1 MGYQMQNPAPHHFKL
16 ENDTIKLEPSP
27 IDSPLSSLSQTLPGP
42 LPSISAWY
50 DDNNST
56 RRSSTSS
63 LSSCTLISELPS
75 PVNPIGDLALNERA
89 SRRLSQLFGQLQPP
103 AAAPSTARSTC
114 DFISPYSSP
123 GSTPG
128 PENHVVRK
136 SKAKAKTR
144 AVRGVAKAADD
155 LEPKPVELAQKEA
168 KALREQDARF
178 DQSVSHADLWQECKK
193 TNPNFIREGVTRD
206 GRRGLRQLKKNNID
220 HRIDR
225 PNEINKE
232 HLIDLS
238 TICHRQFREIIIG
251 EMNNHRF
258 NGRYAEAKVLEEK
271 FREVGTRL

>member
-1 MGYQMQNPAPHHFKL
+1 MGFQMQNPVPHSFKL
-16 ENDTIKLEPSP
+16 EDNAIKLEASP
-27 IDSPLSSLSQTLPGP
+27 IQPPSSSVAQTLSRP
-42 LPSISAWY
+42 LPPISAWY
-50 DDNNST
+50 DDKIEQ
-56 RRSSTSS
+56 SSSFT
-63 LSSCTLISELPS
+63 LSSEPPFAVGPT
-75 PVNPIGDLALNERA
+75 GDLAPNQRA
-89 SRRLSQLFGQLQPP
+89 MTQWSANFQF
-103 AAAPSTARSTC
+103 AATVHNSARDSTCNSASLCSSARST
-114 DFISPYSSP
+114 SA
-123 GSTPG
+123 
-128 PENHVVRK
+128 PENLVVRK

-155 LEPKPVELAQKEA
+155 LEPKPVELTQKEA

-193 TNPNFIREGVTRD
+193 TNPNFIREGVTRN

-258 NGRYAEAKVLEEK
+258 NGRHAEAQVLGQK
-271 FREVGTRL
+271 LKLVGTHV